1 MKRISLPLLSKL
13 VAMLLV
19 LTVTLGAMAQTS
31 PFKYV
36 DAKALP
42 TAADGVQIFSFNEN
56 MLDMIPMESIMKM
69 IKEDSNSSVMAS
81 VKASSRS

>member
-13 VAMLLV
+13 VATLLV

-42 TAADGVQIFSFNEN
+42 TAADGVQIISFNGDL
-56 MLDMIPMESIMKM
+56 LDDPYEGRH
-69 IKEDSNSSVMAS
+69 EDDQEGE
-81 VKASSRS
+81 